1 MTDLSSLL
9 IQAQNASNNLRA
21 GGTQTNATRATPSPV
36 TPLSIGAPQIPVET
50 LVQRALSGTPLIDT
64 NSLNLARRADAD
76 DERFFALFRGLDTLR
91 ALATAA
97 ARDPTRGERSEI
109 PTTQR
114 TRADRLFQDGVNQI
128 KSLADSLEFRDVTA
142 VSGNVEARV
151 NGDRLFQRSDF
162 DYIGRVISSPDST
175 LGFAQEPTAF
185 QGDVRFTVKGT
196 SQAGAVSVDLDF
208 SQISGRRNFTNVV
221 SYINEKLSNAG
232 LLSRFSAVAVGPE
245 NAQRV
250 VTSNRFALKLEGV
263 ASERISF
270 TPASD
275 LPTTPTAFLV
285 AARGTGP
292 RAQIAI
298 TRVQDPASAS
308 ASTDELAILSAQN
321 GGLVPKQSARAPDG
335 SLYVLSEAQGSVG
348 GEAIKGT
355 RDVVLQK
362 LDNTGKIIF
371 SRTLGLG
378 TEGSAFALAV
388 NLDGSVAV
396 AGSLRGRVDAQ
407 NVATSR
413 SGEDAFV
420 ARFDA
425 QGREIFVRQQ
435 PAFGDNVYRAVAF
448 TADGGLA
455 LGGRTQSS
463 LVDGQIAQGSEAFV
477 EVLDSTGQRR
487 YLRQFSNPGED
498 DVNALAV
505 DPEGNVVVALNQA
518 GSSVIQEVRG
528 AAPDPNER
536 RFTLGA
542 LDGGR
547 VADLAFVDG
556 DLLVAGAV
564 RANGLAGTLTGSRGG
579 SADGFLARLDRSGA
593 NFTADYVQ
601 AVSPPGGGAESIDA
615 IEVLN
620 GEVFLAGTTD
630 QAFAGANQ
638 SGARNAFLSRLNA
651 QDGSILSTT
660 QIAGNVNERGGGL
673 IIDPAGSSVLTQL
686 GLPTGQ
692 IGQPNAVRVIDR
704 TSARPGDFFFVR
716 VNDGPPRRVALR
728 AEDSLSGIT
737 FRINQA
743 LGSAARAEI
752 RTLRRSAAEA
762 IAAGDV
768 QADNIAGG
776 SLSGDRLVITPRADQ
791 RIELVAG
798 ASGQDLL
805 RGLGLTPG
813 LSYAPPANA
822 NNNGNPGLISNDSSD
837 RQSPQPRFLELGLTG
852 NLSLANRQEAQRA
865 LDNIRAAQS
874 AIRNLFRELNA
885 PPTSPPANNNANGPV
900 PAFVQAQLANL
911 RAGLA
916 RLQSGQQSVVA

>member
-21 GGTQTNATRATPSPV
+21 SGTQASAARAAPAPV
-36 TPLSIGAPQIPVET
+36 TPLSFGAPQIPVET
-50 LVQRALSGTPLIDT
+50 LVGRALTGAPLIDA
-64 NSLNLARRADAD
+64 NSLNLARRAEAD

-97 ARDPTRGERSEI
+97 ARDPARGERSEI

-114 TRADRLFQDGVNQI
+114 ARANRLFQEGVNQV
-128 KSLADSLEFRDVTA
+128 KALADSLDFRDVTA
-142 VSGNVEARV
+142 VSGSVEARV
-151 NGDRLFQRSDF
+151 SGDRLFQRSDF
-162 DYIGRVISSPDST
+162 DYIGRVISSPGST
-175 LGFAQEPTAF
+175 QGFEQEPAAF
-185 QGDVRFTVKGT
+185 QGDVRFTVTGT
-196 SQAGAVSVDLDF
+196 TQGGAVSVDLDF
-208 SQISGRRNFTNVV
+208 SQISGPRNFTNVV
-221 SYINEKLSNAG
+221 SYINDQLSNAG
-232 LLSRFSAVAVGPE
+232 FLSRFSAVAVGPE

-275 LPTTPTAFLV
+275 LPTAPTAFLV
-285 AARGTGP
+285 GARGTG
-292 RAQIAI
+292 ATSQIAI
-298 TRVQDPASAS
+298 TRVQDPSSPAAAS
-308 ASTDELAILSAQN
+308 DELAVLSAQG

-335 SLYVLSEAQGSVG
+335 SLYVLSETQGSVG

-371 SRTLGLG
+371 SRSLGLG
-378 TEGSAFALAV
+378 TQGSAFALAV
-388 NLDGSVAV
+388 NQDGSVAV

-407 NVATSR
+407 NTPTSR

-448 TADGGLA
+448 TPDGGLV

-463 LVDGQIAQGSEAFV
+463 LVDGQVAQGSEAFI
-477 EVLDSTGQRR
+477 EALDSTGQRQ

-498 DVNALAV
+498 DVDALAV
-505 DPEGNVVVALNQA
+505 DNTGNIVVALNQGGA
-518 GSSVIQEVRG
+518 SLIQEVRG
-528 AAPDPNER
+528 AAPDPSER
-536 RFTLGA
+536 SFTLGA

-547 VADLAFVDG
+547 VADLAFING
-556 DLLVAGAV
+556 DLLVAGSV
-564 RANGLAGTLTGSRGG
+564 GANGLAGTLTGSRGG
-579 SADGFLARLDRSGA
+579 STDGFLARLDRSGA
-593 NFTADYVQ
+593 NFAANYVQ
-601 AVSPPGGGAESIDA
+601 AVSPPAGGAESIDA

-620 GEVFLAGTTD
+620 GEVYLAGTTD

-638 SGARNAFLSRLNA
+638 AGARNAFLSRLAA
-651 QDGSILSTT
+651 QDGSILNTT
-660 QIAGNVNERGGGL
+660 QIAGNIGERSGGL

-704 TSARPGDFFFVR
+704 TSARPGDFLFVR

-728 AEDSLSGIT
+728 AEDSLSAIT

-743 LGSAARAEI
+743 LGTSARAEI
-752 RTLRRSAAEA
+752 RSLRRSAAEA

-768 QADNIAGG
+768 QADNISGG
-776 SLSGDRLVITPRADQ
+776 SLSGDRLVITPRVNQ

-805 RGLGLTPG
+805 RGLGLSPG
-813 LSYAPPANA
+813 LSYAPPAST
-822 NNNGNPGLISNDSSD
+822 NNNGNPGLISNGSSD
-837 RQSPQPRFLELGLTG
+837 RQSPQPRFLELGLTET
-852 NLSLANRQEAQRA
+852 LSLDNRQEAQRA

-874 AIRNLFRELNA
+874 AIRNTYRELNA
-885 PPTSPPANNNANGPV
+885 PPTPPVSNAANGPV

-916 RLQSGQQSVVA
+916 RLQSGQQSIVA